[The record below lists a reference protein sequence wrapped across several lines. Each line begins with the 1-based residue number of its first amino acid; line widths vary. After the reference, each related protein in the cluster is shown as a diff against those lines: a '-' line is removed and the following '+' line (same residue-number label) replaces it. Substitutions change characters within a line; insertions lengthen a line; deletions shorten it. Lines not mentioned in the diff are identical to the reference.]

1 MREILFR
8 GKRVDNGE
16 WIEGYFVKFEW
27 REIPEI
33 YTGWNCYTLTP
44 ECHGIEPSTVGQ
56 YTGLT
61 DKNGKKIFEGDI
73 LKIYPDCDYCED
85 YSISTVYSYNGVLCV
100 DYRGDD
106 FDSTA
111 LGFINDVNDDADFE
125 IIGNI
130 YDNPEL
136 VGGES
141 DG

>member
-16 WIEGYFVKFEW
+16 WVYGLLCRVGDTYANIVEKSTEVMC
-27 REIPEI
+27 
-33 YTGWNCYTLTP
+33 TVLTNT
-44 ECHGIEPSTVGQ
+44 IGQ
-56 YTGLT
+56 STGLT
-61 DKNGKKIFEGDI
+61 DKNGREIFEGDI
-73 LKIYPDCDYCED
+73 LKICPDCDYCED

-136 VGGES
+136 VGDES

>member
-16 WIEGYFVKFEW
+16 WIQGDIVQFPV
-27 REIPEI
+27 
-33 YTGWNCYTLTP
+33 
-44 ECHGIEPSTVGQ
+44 HGVVRIVEQEPSYKDAEVDSDTVGQ

>member
-8 GKRVDNGE
+8 GKRLDNGE
-16 WIEGYFVKFEW
+16 WIQGDIVQFPV
-27 REIPEI
+27 
-33 YTGWNCYTLTP
+33 
-44 ECHGIEPSTVGQ
+44 HGVVRIVEQEPSYKDAEVDSDTVGQ